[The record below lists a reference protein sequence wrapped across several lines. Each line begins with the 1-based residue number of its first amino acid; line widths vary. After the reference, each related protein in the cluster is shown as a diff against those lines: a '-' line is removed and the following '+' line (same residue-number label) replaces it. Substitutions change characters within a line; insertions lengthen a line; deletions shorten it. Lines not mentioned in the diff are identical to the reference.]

1 MRWSHVNPVDMMILG
16 LFATPLVFLVACWLF
31 LAVLFVQEAWRGR
44 GTSPVHPKQAFTLTC
59 VHDVT
64 LTRHS
69 FYSCPSI
76 RIEPGRG
83 WCGVQEVQGSC
94 SAVAD

>member
-1 MRWSHVNPVDMMILG
+1 MRWSHVHPVDKMILG
-16 LFATPLVFLVACWLF
+16 LFALPLTGLAASLLLLV
-31 LAVLFVQEAWRGR
+31 VLFVQEAWRSR
-44 GTSPVHPKQAFTLTC
+44 STSPVHPKQAFTLTC

-64 LTRHS
+64 RTRHS